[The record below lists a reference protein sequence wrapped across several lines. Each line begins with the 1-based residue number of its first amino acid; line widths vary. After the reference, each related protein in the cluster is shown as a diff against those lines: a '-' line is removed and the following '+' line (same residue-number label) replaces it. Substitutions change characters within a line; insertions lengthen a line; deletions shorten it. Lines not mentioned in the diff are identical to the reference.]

1 MSAFGGKADML
12 IALTLALQR
21 VWAACRAESRPNGVT
36 PKADLARSVRDR
48 ADLGQLPKNCR
59 VGAIR
64 LPDWTG
70 GIAPQVHR
78 ACFLKA
84 AIEATTVKLLEYVA
98 TFDCVEIETEH
109 RRPENPGDRA
119 ACRMLRCRS
128 ASNPPALSYSN

>member
-1 MSAFGGKADML
+1 MCD
-12 IALTLALQR
+12 
-21 VWAACRAESRPNGVT
+21 RP
-36 PKADLARSVRDR
+36 
-48 ADLGQLPKNCR
+48 DLGQFPKLRR

-78 ACFLKA
+78 ARFLKA

-109 RRPENPGDRA
+109 RRPRIQEVELPVVCCVADLHRKHSFAQIPIGEIRFTAPLICMNSNGVRA
-119 ACRMLRCRS
+119 RKLREC
-128 ASNPPALSYSN
+128 P